1 MKGARDEV
9 VEIMLRLPEDASL
22 EDIRYEF
29 EVIFGI
35 LEGTRDSLEGR
46 TYKRDQVMEMLR
58 QCRST
63 KSGRTAPTAT

>member
-1 MKGARDEV
+1 MKGARNEV
-9 VEIMLRLPEDASL
+9 IEILSKLPEDASL

-46 TYKRDQVMEMLR
+46 THTHAEVMEMVK
-58 QCRST
+58 QWRSNRT
-63 KSGRTAPTAT
+63 GRTAPTAT

>member
-9 VEIMLRLPEDASL
+9 IGVLSGLPEDASL

-29 EVIFGI
+29 EVIYGI

-46 TYKRDQVMEMLR
+46 THTHAEVMEMVR
-58 QCRST
+58 QWRSNKT
-63 KSGRTAPTAT
+63 GRTAPAKT

>member
-9 VEIMLRLPEDASL
+9 IQILSRLPEDASL

-35 LEGTRDSLEGR
+35 LEGTRDCLEGR
-46 TYKRDQVMEMLR
+46 TYTHAEVMEMVK
-58 QCRST
+58 QWRSNRN
-63 KSGRTAPTAT
+63 GRTAPTAT